1 MKNFKYLL
9 SFLVCFLIL
18 SNNSTSAKVVFHGG
32 YAFETFKGQKVAA
45 AYVSI
50 FNQSDKDLVIKSI
63 TSNICEVAE
72 IHDTVLEGEVMRM
85 KKVESLNIPARSE
98 FYFQP
103 GSTHIM
109 LMGLNKELK
118 DGTTFKLNF
127 EFRNKQNLNVE
138 IMVLNKKLRENL
150 LDKK

>member
-1 MKNFKYLL
+1 
-9 SFLVCFLIL
+9 
-18 SNNSTSAKVVFHGG
+18 
-32 YAFETFKGQKVAA
+32 
-45 AYVSI
+45 
-50 FNQSDKDLVIKSI
+50 VIKSI
-63 TSNICEVAE
+63 TSTICEVAE
-72 IHDTVLEGEVMRM
+72 IHDTVLEGEIMRM

-109 LMGLNKELK
+109 LMGLNQELK
-118 DGTTFKLNF
+118 DGTNFKLNF
-127 EFRNKQNLNVE
+127 EFKNKQNLNVE

>member
-9 SFLVCFLIL
+9 FLLICFFVL
-18 SNNSTSAKVVFHGG
+18 SNDTISAKVVFHGG
-32 YAFETFKGQKVAA
+32 YSFETFKGQKVAA

-50 FNQSDKDLVIKSI
+50 FNQSDNDVVIEKI
-63 TSNICEVAE
+63 TSNISDVAE
-72 IHDTVLEGEVMRM
+72 IHDTVLEGEIMRM

-109 LMGLNKELK
+109 LMGLNQELK
-118 DGTTFKLNF
+118 DGKKFNLNF
-127 EFRNKQNLNVE
+127 LFKNQEKVSVE
-138 IMVLNKKLRENL
+138 IMVLNNKLRENL
-150 LDKK
+150 LDRK

>member
-9 SFLVCFLIL
+9 SFLVSFFVLPNDFI
-18 SNNSTSAKVVFHGG
+18 SAKVVFHGG

-50 FNQSDKDLVIKSI
+50 FNQSDNDLIIEKV
-63 TSNICEVAE
+63 TSTVSEVAE
-72 IHDTVLEGEVMRM
+72 IHDTVLKGEIMRM
-85 KKVESLNIPARSE
+85 KKVESLKIPGRSE

-109 LMGLNKELK
+109 LMGLNQELK
-118 DGTTFKLNF
+118 DGETFSLNF
-127 EFRNKQNLNVE
+127 MFKNKENINVK
-138 IMVLNKKLRENL
+138 IMVLNNKLRENL
-150 LDKK
+150 LDRK

>member
-1 MKNFKYLL
+1 MKNIKYLL

-18 SNNSTSAKVVFHGG
+18 PNNSTSAKVVFHGG

-50 FNQSDKDLVIKSI
+50 FNQSEKDLVIENI

-72 IHDTVLEGEVMRM
+72 IHDIVLESEVMRM

-109 LMGLNKELK
+109 LMGLNQELK
-118 DGTTFKLNF
+118 DGTIFNLNF
-127 EFRNKQNLNVE
+127 VFKNKEKMNVK

-150 LDKK
+150 LDRK

>member
-9 SFLVCFLIL
+9 YLLVCYFVL
-18 SNNSTSAKVVFHGG
+18 SNNLLSAKVVFHGG
-32 YAFETFKGQKVAA
+32 YTFETFKGQKVAA

-50 FNQSDKDLVIKSI
+50 FNQSDNDVVIEKV
-63 TSNICEVAE
+63 TSNISDVAE
-72 IHDTVLEGEVMRM
+72 IHDTVLEGEIMRM

-109 LMGLNKELK
+109 LMGLNQELK
-118 DGTTFKLNF
+118 DGETFNLNF
-127 EFRNKQNLNVE
+127 IFKNQEKVNVK
-138 IMVLNKKLRENL
+138 IMVLNNKLRENL
-150 LDKK
+150 LDRK

>member
-18 SNNSTSAKVVFHGG
+18 SNDSASAKVVFHGG

-63 TSNICEVAE
+63 TSTICEVAE
-72 IHDTVLEGEVMRM
+72 IHDTVLEGEIMRM

>member
-9 SFLVCFLIL
+9 SFLVCFLIF

-63 TSNICEVAE
+63 TSTICEVAE
-72 IHDTVLEGEVMRM
+72 IHDTVLEGEIMRM

-109 LMGLNKELK
+109 LMGLNQELK
-118 DGTTFKLNF
+118 DGTNFKLNF
-127 EFRNKQNLNVE
+127 EFKNKQNLNVE

>member
-9 SFLVCFLIL
+9 SLLICFFVFYNDLI
-18 SNNSTSAKVVFHGG
+18 SAKVVFHGG

-50 FNQSDKDLVIKSI
+50 FNQSDNDVVIEKI
-63 TSNICEVAE
+63 TSNICDLAE
-72 IHDTVLEGEVMRM
+72 IHDTVLDGEIMRM

-109 LMGLNKELK
+109 LMGLNQELK
-118 DGTTFKLNF
+118 DGKTFNLNF
-127 EFRNKQNLNVE
+127 VFKNQEKVNVK
-138 IMVLNKKLRENL
+138 IMVLNNKLRENL

>member
-18 SNNSTSAKVVFHGG
+18 FNDSTSAKVVFHGG

-72 IHDTVLEGEVMRM
+72 IHDTILEGEVMRM

>member
-1 MKNFKYLL
+1 MRNFKYLL
-9 SFLVCFLIL
+9 YLLICFFVLL
-18 SNNSTSAKVVFHGG
+18 NNPISAKVVFHGG

-63 TSNICEVAE
+63 TSTICEVAE
-72 IHDTVLEGEVMRM
+72 IHDTVLEGEIMRM

-109 LMGLNKELK
+109 LMGLNQELK
-118 DGTTFKLNF
+118 DGTNFKLNF
-127 EFRNKQNLNVE
+127 EFKNKQNLNVE

>member
-9 SFLVCFLIL
+9 SLLICFFVL
-18 SNNSTSAKVVFHGG
+18 SNDPISAKVVFHGG

-50 FNQSDKDLVIKSI
+50 FNQSDNDVVIEKI
-63 TSNICEVAE
+63 TSNISDLAE
-72 IHDTVLEGEVMRM
+72 IHDTVLDGEIMRM

-109 LMGLNKELK
+109 LMGLNQELK
-118 DGTTFKLNF
+118 DGKTFNLNF
-127 EFRNKQNLNVE
+127 VFKNQEKVNVK
-138 IMVLNKKLRENL
+138 IMVLNNKLRENL
-150 LDKK
+150 LDSK

>member
-9 SFLVCFLIL
+9 LLLICFFVL
-18 SNNSTSAKVVFHGG
+18 SNDPISAKVVFHGG

-50 FNQSDKDLVIKSI
+50 FNQSDNDVVIEKI
-63 TSNICEVAE
+63 TSNICDLAE
-72 IHDTVLEGEVMRM
+72 IHDTVLDGEIMRM
-85 KKVESLNIPARSE
+85 KKVESLKIPARSE

-109 LMGLNKELK
+109 LMGLNQRLK
-118 DGTTFKLNF
+118 DGETFNLNF
-127 EFRNKQNLNVE
+127 VFKNQEKVNVK
-138 IMVLNKKLRENL
+138 IMVLNNKLRENL
-150 LDKK
+150 LDSK

>member
-9 SFLVCFLIL
+9 YLLICYFVL
-18 SNNSTSAKVVFHGG
+18 SNDPTSAKVVFHGG
-32 YAFETFKGQKVAA
+32 YTFETFKGQKVAA

-50 FNQSDKDLVIKSI
+50 FNQSDNDVVIEKV
-63 TSNICEVAE
+63 TSNISNVAE
-72 IHDTVLEGEVMRM
+72 IHDTVLEGEIIRM

-109 LMGLNKELK
+109 LMGLNQELK
-118 DGTTFKLNF
+118 DGKTFDLHFVFKN
-127 EFRNKQNLNVE
+127 EEKVNVK

-150 LDKK
+150 LDRK

>member
-9 SFLVCFLIL
+9 SILICFFAL
-18 SNNSTSAKVVFHGG
+18 SNDSLSAKVVFHGG

-50 FNQSDKDLVIKSI
+50 FNQSDNDVIIEKV
-63 TSNICEVAE
+63 TSNISDVAE
-72 IHDTVLEGEVMRM
+72 IHDTVLEGEIIKM

-109 LMGLNKELK
+109 LMGLNQELK
-118 DGTTFKLNF
+118 DGKTFNLNF
-127 EFRNKQNLNVE
+127 IFKNQEKVNVK
-138 IMVLNKKLRENL
+138 IMVLNNKLRENL
-150 LDKK
+150 LDRK

>member
-9 SFLVCFLIL
+9 SLLIFFFVL
-18 SNNSTSAKVVFHGG
+18 SNDPISAKVVFHGG

-50 FNQSDKDLVIKSI
+50 FNQSDKDLMIKSI
-63 TSNICEVAE
+63 TSTICEVAE
-72 IHDTVLEGEVMRM
+72 IHDTVLEGEIMRM

-150 LDKK
+150 LDK

>member
-9 SFLVCFLIL
+9 YLLISFFVL
-18 SNNSTSAKVVFHGG
+18 SNDPISAKVVFHGG
-32 YAFETFKGQKVAA
+32 YTFETFKGQKVAA

-50 FNQSDKDLVIKSI
+50 FNQSDNDVVIEKI
-63 TSNICEVAE
+63 TSNVSELAE
-72 IHDTVLEGEVMRM
+72 IHDTILEGEIIRM

-109 LMGLNKELK
+109 LMGLNQELK
-118 DGTTFKLNF
+118 DGKTFNLNF
-127 EFRNKQNLNVE
+127 VFENEEKVNVK
-138 IMVLNKKLRENL
+138 IMVLNNKLRENL
-150 LDKK
+150 LDRK

>member
-1 MKNFKYLL
+1 MKNIKYLL

-50 FNQSDKDLVIKSI
+50 FNQSEKDLVIENI

-72 IHDTVLEGEVMRM
+72 IHDIVLESEVMRM

-98 FYFQP
+98 LYFQP

-109 LMGLNKELK
+109 LMGLNQELK
-118 DGTTFKLNF
+118 DGTIFNLNF
-127 EFRNKQNLNVE
+127 VFKNKEKMNVK

-150 LDKK
+150 LDRK

>member
-9 SFLVCFLIL
+9 SFLVCFLIF

-32 YAFETFKGQKVAA
+32 YTFETFKGQKVAA

-50 FNQSDKDLVIKSI
+50 FNQSDNDVVIEKI
-63 TSNICEVAE
+63 TSNISDVAE
-72 IHDTVLEGEVMRM
+72 IHDTVLEGEIMRM

-109 LMGLNKELK
+109 LMGLNDELK
-118 DGTTFKLNF
+118 DGKTFNLNF
-127 EFRNKQNLNVE
+127 VFKNQEKVNVK
-138 IMVLNKKLRENL
+138 IMVLNNKLRENL
-150 LDKK
+150 LDRK

>member
-9 SFLVCFLIL
+9 SILVCFLIL
-18 SNNSTSAKVVFHGG
+18 SNNPTSAKVVFHGG

-63 TSNICEVAE
+63 TSTICEVAE
-72 IHDTVLEGEVMRM
+72 IHDTVLEGEIMRM

-127 EFRNKQNLNVE
+127 EFRNKQDLNVE

>member
-18 SNNSTSAKVVFHGG
+18 SNDSASAKVVFHGG

-63 TSNICEVAE
+63 TSTICEVAE
-72 IHDTVLEGEVMRM
+72 IHDTVLEGEIMRM

-109 LMGLNKELK
+109 LMGLNQELK
-118 DGTTFKLNF
+118 DGTNFKLNF
-127 EFRNKQNLNVE
+127 EFKNKQNLNVE